1 MKLSTRNIIK
11 GKAID
16 VQTGMIMAKV
26 KVDIGGGQTMTAL
39 ISVEA
44 VKELDVKVGDD
55 INCLVK
61 ATSVM
66 LGKE

>member
-11 GKAID
+11 GKVIE
-16 VQTGMIMAKV
+16 VKTGMIMAKV
-26 KVDIGGGQTMTAL
+26 RVDIGNAQTMTA
-39 ISVEA
+39 IVTDEA
-44 VKELDVKVGDD
+44 VKQLDVKAGDT

>member
-11 GKAID
+11 GKVID

>member
-11 GKAID
+11 GKVTD
-16 VQTGMIMAKV
+16 VKEGNVMAKV
-26 KVDIGGGQTMTAL
+26 KVDIGGQTMTAL

-44 VKELDVKVGDD
+44 VKELNVKVGDD
-55 INCLVK
+55 IKVLVK

-66 LGKE
+66 LGKD

>member
-11 GKAID
+11 GKVID

-44 VKELDVKVGDD
+44 VKELDVKVGDN
-55 INCLVK
+55 INCLIK